1 MGDPRGHGVG
11 LHWALQGGEQGQ
23 GGGRALQVT
32 SSLGFGQADGPL
44 KALPG
49 SDRADFQ
56 FWKDPW
62 ACLGRA
68 GQRRK

>member
-11 LHWALQGGEQGQ
+11 LHWALRGGEQGQ

-49 SDRADFQ
+49 E
-56 FWKDPW
+56 
-62 ACLGRA
+62 
-68 GQRRK
+68 